1 MDRSHIYIYIYIE
14 RERERETG
22 GGGLLGVVN
31 KIQPF
36 KCFLQAVQHKCRP
49 KNKAPRIITLAL
61 HA

>member
-1 MDRSHIYIYIYIE
+1 
-14 RERERETG
+14 
-22 GGGLLGVVN
+22 LLGVVN